1 MECADDES
9 IYRMTICEGG
19 EEVCVCVC
27 AQTDAPLGG
36 PSAGSFSGRRNRAA
50 FIGSHGLMEAP
61 DSPSASLLLLRGKP
75 PRVSMQSRVSRS
87 FHINL
92 LLAR

>member
-1 MECADDES
+1 MERADDES
-9 IYRMTICEGG
+9 IYRMTICEGVEG
-19 EEVCVCVC
+19 ARVC

-36 PSAGSFSGRRNRAA
+36 PSAGSFSGRRNWAA
-50 FIGSHGLMEAP
+50 FIGARGLMEAP

-75 PRVSMQSRVSRS
+75 PQVSMQSGVSCS

>member
-1 MECADDES
+1 MERTDDES

-19 EEVCVCVC
+19 GVRVS
-27 AQTDAPLGG
+27 AQTEAPLGG

-50 FIGSHGLMEAP
+50 FIGSRGLMEAP

-75 PRVSMQSRVSRS
+75 PQVSIQSRVSRS
-87 FHINL
+87 LHINL